1 MADIEITQRLLVVN
15 VTGIDRFLALKSR
28 LEVPLEHVA
37 GVELRPEAARA
48 WWHGFRM
55 PGTQIPGVVAAG
67 SFYQSGECVFWDV
80 HDPDK
85 TIAIQLRDEYYT
97 KLVIQVEDPK
107 ATATAIKA
115 AMSTSVAR

>member
-15 VTGIDRFLALKSR
+15 VTGVDRLLALKSR

-55 PGTQIPGVVAAG
+55 PGTQIPGVVTAG

>member
-1 MADIEITQRLLVVN
+1 MADIEITQTLLVVN

-28 LEVPLEHVA
+28 LEVPLAHVA
-37 GVELRPEAARA
+37 GVELRPEAARD

-55 PGTQIPGVVAAG
+55 PGTQLPGVVTAG
-67 SFYQSGECVFWDV
+67 SFYQCGECVFWDV

-97 KLVIQVEDPK
+97 RLVIQVDNPE
-107 ATATAIKA
+107 ATAAAIERA
-115 AMSTSVAR
+115 ISTGVAS

>member
-15 VTGIDRFLALKSR
+15 VTGIDRLLALKSR
-28 LEVPLEHVA
+28 LEVPLAHVA

-55 PGTQIPGVVAAG
+55 PGTQIPGVVTAG